1 MDHFFDFD
9 MVKAEKAIAMRRY
22 RRLQKLRNLFRAA
35 ELLSAV
41 ILLSWF
47 SARIPFVLRISGD
60 YLRRLSAVLVSP
72 RFVFLLGNAIVL
84 TLFAKSGHLNSSSD
98 AAGTGDL
105 YSEFINRQKPS
116 PPPPA
121 AAPEEIVYHDKGVCE
136 ESVSPVPDQRRPYG
150 RSLSERAADNVKESR
165 KDLRRSETDIGR
177 KTAAVEREEKDAVV
191 EMSNE
196 EFRRKIEAFIA
207 KQIKFQMDESLAV
220 VSAEPDGPD
229 LKD

>member
-1 MDHFFDFD
+1 MDDFFDFD
-9 MVKAEKAIAMRRY
+9 TVKAEKAIAMRRY

-47 SARIPFVLRISGD
+47 SARLPFVLRISGD

-84 TLFAKSGHLNSSSD
+84 TLFAKSGHLNSSE
-98 AAGTGDL
+98 AAGAGDL

-136 ESVSPVPDQRRPYG
+136 ESVSPG
-150 RSLSERAADNVKESR
+150 AADNVKESR
-165 KDLRRSETDIGR
+165 KDLRRSETEIGR
-177 KTAAVEREEKDAVV
+177 KAASVEREEEEEAVV
-191 EMSNE
+191 GMSNE

-207 KQIKFQMDESLAV
+207 KQIKFQRDESLAV

-229 LKD
+229 LKE